1 MLDETKTL
9 STDLA
14 NLTNFI
20 DQHILTKSM
29 GLELAIIAIAIFI
42 GWLIS
47 HYLYTCVEKSLQKD
61 KHKKLTV
68 KFSKYH
74 KQISEI
80 NAVLWPLISGTILYL
95 AYKTLPTLEVYIA
108 GIYSKAIPL
117 EAVRITGILALAWAL
132 IRFAS
137 IFIKSPQ
144 LSRTFEIV
152 TWTTAALAILG
163 WLFPL
168 INTLDTVG
176 IHTGNIN
183 ISVWRIFQVIILLSL
198 FFWLAT
204 VASNFIQ
211 KHLQST
217 TSIAPSLRVLFGK
230 ISSFVLYTAALV
242 LALNTVGIDLTAF
255 AVFTG
260 ALGVGLGFGLQKII
274 SNFISGIILL
284 LDKSLKP
291 GDVIE
296 VETGSGTTYGWVE
309 KLGLRYT
316 SVTTRDGTETLIPNE
331 TFITNPV
338 TNWSFSN
345 SKVRR
350 KMPIGVAYNTD
361 VEKAMELCIEAARS
375 VERVIDNPSPVCQL
389 RGFGDSSVNLE
400 VRFWIGDPQNGV
412 KNVESLVN
420 LNIWKL
426 FQKHNI
432 EIPFPQRDINL
443 RSVDGV
449 PFEIKKENEIKTNE
463 KSKQNTKVSKKL

>member
-1 MLDETKTL
+1 MLNETKTL
-9 STDLA
+9 SADIA
-14 NLTNFI
+14 NLANFI
-20 DQHILTKSM
+20 DQNILTKSM
-29 GLELAIIAIAIFI
+29 AIELSIIAIALII
-42 GWLIS
+42 GWLSS
-47 HYLYTCVEKSLQKD
+47 HFLFTTAEKTLKKE
-61 KHKKLTV
+61 KHKNLTN
-68 KFSKYH
+68 KYSKYH
-74 KQISEI
+74 KQISEVRD
-80 NAVLWPLISGTILYL
+80 VLWPLISGIILWTT
-95 AYKTLPTLEVYIA
+95 YKTLPTFDFYIA
-108 GIYSKAIPL
+108 GILSKAIPFH
-117 EAVRITGILALAWAL
+117 AVRISAILILSWAL

-137 IFIKSPQ
+137 IFIKSPE
-144 LSRTFEIV
+144 LSRTFEFV
-152 TWTTAALAILG
+152 TWGTAALAILG

-176 IHTGNIN
+176 IHTGNTN
-183 ISVWRIFQVIILLSL
+183 ISIWRIFQVIILLSL

-204 VASNFIQ
+204 VASNFIRKQ
-211 KHLQST
+211 LQVS
-217 TSIAPSLRVLFGK
+217 TSIAPSLRVLFSK
-230 ISSFVLYTAALV
+230 ISSFVFYTAAIIF
-242 LALNTVGIDLTAF
+242 ALNTVGIDLTAF

-296 VETGSGTTYGWVE
+296 VETGNGITYGWVE

-361 VEKAMELCIEAARS
+361 VEKAMELCIEAACS
-375 VERVIDNPSPVCQL
+375 VDRVIDNPTPVCQL

-412 KNVESLVN
+412 KNVESQVN
-420 LNIWKL
+420 VKIWKL
-426 FQKHNI
+426 FQEHNI
-432 EIPFPQRDINL
+432 EIPFPQRDVNL
-443 RSVDGV
+443 RSVDGT
-449 PFEIKKENEIKTNE
+449 PLEIRTKE
-463 KSKQNTKVSKKL
+463 

>member
-1 MLDETKTL
+1 MLHEITTL
-9 STDLA
+9 SADLA

-20 DQHILTKSM
+20 DQNLLTKSM
-29 GLELAIIAIAIFI
+29 AIELSLIAIALAI

-47 HYLYTCVEKSLQKD
+47 HLLFSTAEKTFTKE
-61 KHKKLTV
+61 KHKPFTN

-74 KQISEI
+74 KQIAEI
-80 NAVLWPLISGTILYL
+80 NAVLWPLISGIILWI
-95 AYKTLPTLEVYIA
+95 AYKALPTYEIYIA
-108 GIYSKAIPL
+108 GLLSKAIPFHV
-117 EAVRITGILALAWAL
+117 VRISSILLLAWAL

-137 IFIKSPQ
+137 IFIKSPE
-144 LSRTFEIV
+144 LSRTFEII
-152 TWTTAALAILG
+152 TWSIAALAIIGL
-163 WLFPL
+163 LFPL
-168 INTLDTVG
+168 INTLDTIG
-176 IHTGNIN
+176 IKSGNTN
-183 ISVWRIFQVIILLSL
+183 ISVWRIFQVIVLLSL

-204 VASNFIQ
+204 VASNFIRKQ
-211 KHLQST
+211 LQAST
-217 TSIAPSLRVLFGK
+217 KIAPSLRVLFGK
-230 ISSFVLYTAALV
+230 ISSFVLYTAAIIF
-242 LALNTVGIDLTAF
+242 ALNTVGIDLTAF

-296 VETGSGTTYGWVE
+296 VETGNGTTYGWVE

-361 VEKAMELCIEAARS
+361 VEKAMELCIEAANS
-375 VERVIDNPSPVCQL
+375 IDRVIDTPSPVCQL

-412 KNVESLVN
+412 KNVESQVN
-420 LNIWKL
+420 LKIWKL
-426 FQKHNI
+426 FQEHNI
-432 EIPFPQRDINL
+432 EIPFPQRDVNL
-443 RSVDGV
+443 RSVDGT
-449 PFEIKKENEIKTNE
+449 PLEIRVKDSSVAGGQLKRN
-463 KSKQNTKVSKKL
+463 

>member
-1 MLDETKTL
+1 MLNETKTL
-9 STDLA
+9 SANLA
-14 NLTNFI
+14 NLTSFI
-20 DQHILTKSM
+20 NQNILTKTM
-29 GLELAIIAIAIFI
+29 AIEAAFIACALFL
-42 GWLIS
+42 GWVIS
-47 HYLYTCVEKSLQKD
+47 HFLFSAAEKTLQKE
-61 KHKKLTV
+61 KHKKLTN

-74 KQISEI
+74 KQIREI
-80 NAVLWPLISGTILYL
+80 SAVLWPLITGAILWSVYKSLPSSEIYL
-95 AYKTLPTLEVYIA
+95 A
-108 GIYSKAIPL
+108 GILSKAIPFQ
-117 EAVRITGILALAWAL
+117 AVRITAILALSWAL

-137 IFIKSPQ
+137 IFINSPG
-144 LSRTFEIV
+144 LSRLFESV
-152 TWTTAALAILG
+152 TWGTAALAILG

-168 INTLDTVG
+168 INALDTVG
-176 IHTGNIN
+176 IKSENIN
-183 ISVWRIFQVIILLSL
+183 ISIWRIFQVVILLGL
-198 FFWLAT
+198 LFWLAGLT
-204 VASNFIQ
+204 SNFIRNR
-211 KHLQST
+211 LQRS
-217 TSIAPSLRVLFGK
+217 TSIAPSLRVLFSK
-230 ISSFVLYTAALV
+230 ISSFILYTAAIIF
-242 LALNTVGIDLTAF
+242 ALNTVGIDLTAF

-296 VETGSGTTYGWVE
+296 VETGNGTTYGWVE

-350 KMPIGVAYNTD
+350 KMPIGIAYNTD
-361 VEKAMELCIEAARS
+361 VEKAMELCVEAANS
-375 VERVIDNPSPVCQL
+375 VERVIDDPSPVCQL

-420 LNIWKL
+420 LKIWKL
-426 FQKHNI
+426 FQENNI
-432 EIPFPQRDINL
+432 EIPFPQRDVNL
-443 RSVDGV
+443 RSVDGTQL
-449 PFEIKKENEIKTNE
+449 EIKVKNST
-463 KSKQNTKVSKKL
+463 

>member
-1 MLDETKTL
+1 MLNETKTL
-9 STDLA
+9 TADIA
-14 NLTNFI
+14 NLTSFI
-20 DQHILTKSM
+20 DQNIFTKSM
-29 GLELAIIAIAIFI
+29 SIELSIIAIALLL
-42 GWLIS
+42 GWLTS
-47 HYLYTCVEKSLQKD
+47 HLLFTFSEKTLKKE
-61 KHKKLTV
+61 KHKNLTN

-80 NAVLWPLISGTILYL
+80 SAVLWPLVSGIILWT
-95 AYKTLPTLEVYIA
+95 AYKTLPTHDIYIL
-108 GIYSKAIPL
+108 GILSKAIPFQ
-117 EAVRITGILALAWAL
+117 AVRITAILLLSWAL

-137 IFIKSPQ
+137 IFIKSPE
-144 LSRTFEIV
+144 LSRTFEVV
-152 TWTTAALAILG
+152 TWSTAALAILG

-176 IHTGNIN
+176 IHTGNTN
-183 ISVWRIFQVIILLSL
+183 ISIWRIFQVIFLLSL

-204 VASNFIQ
+204 LASNFIRRQ
-211 KHLQST
+211 LQAS

-230 ISSFVLYTAALV
+230 ISSFVLYTAAIIF
-242 LALNTVGIDLTAF
+242 ALNTVGIDLTAF

-296 VETGSGTTYGWVE
+296 VETGNGITYGWVE

-361 VEKAMELCIEAARS
+361 VEKAMELCIEAACS
-375 VERVIDNPSPVCQL
+375 IERVIDNPTPVCQL

-412 KNVESLVN
+412 KNVESQVN
-420 LNIWKL
+420 LKIWKL
-426 FQKHNI
+426 FQEHNI
-432 EIPFPQRDINL
+432 EIPFPQRDVNL
-443 RSVDGV
+443 RSVDGT
-449 PFEIKKENEIKTNE
+449 PLEIRT
-463 KSKQNTKVSKKL
+463 KQ

>member
-1 MLDETKTL
+1 MLNETKTL
-9 STDLA
+9 TADIA
-14 NLTNFI
+14 NLTSFI
-20 DQHILTKSM
+20 DQNILTKSM
-29 GLELAIIAIAIFI
+29 TIELSIIAIALLL
-42 GWLIS
+42 GWLAS
-47 HYLYTCVEKSLQKD
+47 HLLFTFAEKALKKE
-61 KHKKLTV
+61 KHKNLTN

-80 NAVLWPLISGTILYL
+80 SAVLWPLVSGLILWT
-95 AYKTLPTLEVYIA
+95 AYKTLPTHDIYIL
-108 GIYSKAIPL
+108 GILSKAITFQ
-117 EAVRITGILALAWAL
+117 AVRITAILLLSWAL

-137 IFIKSPQ
+137 IFIKSPE

-152 TWTTAALAILG
+152 TWGTAALAILG

-176 IHTGNIN
+176 IHTGNTN
-183 ISVWRIFQVIILLSL
+183 ISIWRIFQVIFLLSL

-204 VASNFIQ
+204 MASNFIRKQ
-211 KHLQST
+211 LQVS

-230 ISSFVLYTAALV
+230 ISSFVLYTAAIIF
-242 LALNTVGIDLTAF
+242 ALNTVGIDLTAF

-296 VETGSGTTYGWVE
+296 VETGNGITYGWVE

-361 VEKAMELCIEAARS
+361 VEKAMELCIEAACS
-375 VERVIDNPSPVCQL
+375 IERVIDNPTPVCQL

-412 KNVESLVN
+412 KNVESQVN
-420 LNIWKL
+420 LKIWKL
-426 FQKHNI
+426 FQQHNI
-432 EIPFPQRDINL
+432 EIPFPQRDVNL
-443 RSVDGV
+443 RSVDGT
-449 PFEIKKENEIKTNE
+449 PLEIRTKE
-463 KSKQNTKVSKKL
+463 